1 MFYDHLAPSQK
12 CKIGT
17 ILISFPKLMGI
28 ISVQQVV
35 LPVIYSKQHKSKTT
49 CYFKFLKN

>member
-1 MFYDHLAPSQK
+1 MLYGRPASSQK

-17 ILISFPKLMGI
+17 ILISVPKLMGI

-35 LPVIYSKQHKSKTT
+35 LSVIYSKQHKSKTT